1 MPANGAV
8 SSPFA
13 LWRWRFV
20 GVRGGPRATARNDG
34 RMNAMPMTRCLLA
47 LAGLLVAGLASAEN
61 VPGAGLQPCWL
72 DGLSRQAQCG
82 VVRRALDPA
91 QPQGVQIDV
100 HFAVLPAMARHKKP
114 DPVFFLAGGP
124 GQSAL
129 GVAGPMAGRFAR
141 LNMRRDLVLVDVRGT
156 GRSAP
161 LQCETETPTVPI
173 AQSLDRARQMQRLR
187 ECREALQRL
196 PWGDLTKYTTTLAM
210 ADVDAVRAA
219 LGAQKINLVGGS
231 YGTRAALE
239 YQRLFGAQVRR
250 LVIDGVAPPDMAL
263 PASFSPDNQAVL
275 DAVFS
280 ACENE
285 PACDKA
291 HPRLRARWQA
301 LLFSLPR
308 RVNMSQP
315 WTGQREAVTL
325 TREQLVGLVRGPL
338 YAPALAAGLPVAL
351 DEAAHGRF
359 DALLGLASAMAP
371 ARPGTPMA
379 AGLHFSV
386 VCAEDMSRLAA
397 SADKPGA
404 DFGRA
409 FEDIYREVCAHW
421 PVVPV
426 DSAFYEVGVSAAPAL
441 VLSGGLDPVTPPRHG
456 KRVAAALGAKA
467 QHVTVA
473 NAGHGLLGLGCAN
486 DVVHR
491 FINAANDAA
500 AMALGDVSCLLKL
513 RRPVA
518 YQPVRAGV
526 TP

>member
-1 MPANGAV
+1 MNSVPIA
-8 SSPFA
+8 
-13 LWRWRFV
+13 RW
-20 GVRGGPRATARNDG
+20 
-34 RMNAMPMTRCLLA
+34 LLA
-47 LAGLLVAGLASAEN
+47 LAGLLATGLASAQS
-61 VPGAGLQPCWL
+61 VPGVALQPCWL

-82 VVRRALDPA
+82 VVRRALDPLT
-91 QPQGVQIDV
+91 PQGVQIDV
-100 HFAVLPAMARHKKP
+100 HFAVLSAVARHKKP

-161 LQCETETPTVPI
+161 LQCEVEASTLPL
-173 AQSLDRARQMQRLR
+173 ALSLDRARQMQRLR
-187 ECREALQRL
+187 ECRETLQRL

-219 LGAQKINLVGGS
+219 LGAQQINLVGGS

-239 YQRLFGAQVRR
+239 YQRLFGAHVRR

-280 ACENE
+280 ACEND
-285 PACDKA
+285 PACHKA

-308 RVNMSQP
+308 RATVVQP
-315 WTGQREAVTL
+315 LTGQREAVML
-325 TREQLVGLVRGPL
+325 TREHLLGLVRGPL
-338 YAPALAAGLPVAL
+338 YVPALAAGLPVAL
-351 DEAAHGRF
+351 DEAAQGRF

-386 VCAEDMSRLAA
+386 VCAEDMSRLPG
-397 SADKPGA
+397 SVDKPGA

-409 FEDIYREVCAHW
+409 FEDIYRDVCAHW
-421 PVVPV
+421 PVAPV
-426 DSAFYEVGVSAAPAL
+426 DPGFYEVGVSAAPVL
-441 VLSGGLDPVTPPRHG
+441 VMSGGLDPVTPPRHG
-456 KRVAAALGAKA
+456 ERVAAALGAKA

-486 DVVHR
+486 DIVHR
-491 FINAANDAA
+491 FINAADDTT
-500 AMALGDVSCLLKL
+500 AMTLGDLSCLLKL
-513 RRPVA
+513 QRPQA
-518 YQPVRAGV
+518 YQPVRAGAA
-526 TP
+526 P